1 MNEWIYYA
9 IAVSLVFVI
18 QSILSLI
25 GTDLDTD
32 TDMDVTPSDV
42 ISFKGLTH
50 FLIGFT
56 WSMVVYD
63 NYIVSL
69 IAGIFMVFI
78 MYYLY
83 KFMNGLSEDRKLDSD
98 KDMIGRTCEIIS
110 SSDDYTEVQ
119 VSING
124 SLANKQAIS
133 KSNKIYKIGEVT
145 EVISYEVGKI
155 IIK

>member
-9 IAVSLVFVI
+9 IVVSLVFVI
-18 QSILSLI
+18 QSVLSLI

-32 TDMDVTPSDV
+32 TDMDVTPSDIV
-42 ISFKGLTH
+42 SFKGLTH

-63 NYIVSL
+63 NYIISLVS
-69 IAGIFMVFI
+69 GIFMVFI

-83 KFMNGLSEDRKLDSD
+83 KFMNGLSEDRKLDDD
-98 KDMIGRTCEIIS
+98 KDIIGRTCEIIS
-110 SSDDYTEVQ
+110 SSNDYTEVQ
-119 VSING
+119 IVING
-124 SLANKQAIS
+124 SLVNKQAIS
-133 KSNKIYKIGEVT
+133 KSNKIYKIGEIT
-145 EVISYEVGKI
+145 EVISYEVGKV

>member
-18 QSILSLI
+18 QSVLSLI
-25 GTDLDTD
+25 GSDFDTD

-56 WSMVVYD
+56 WSMVIY
-63 NYIVSL
+63 NSYIVSL
-69 IAGIFMVFI
+69 VSGICMVVI

-83 KFMNGLSEDRKLDSD
+83 KFMNGLSEERKLDTSENI
-98 KDMIGRTCEIIS
+98 IGRICEVVS
-110 SSDDYTEVQ
+110 SSDSYTEVQ
-119 VSING
+119 IIING
-124 SLANKQAIS
+124 SLVNKKATS
-133 KSNKIYKIGEVT
+133 KSSKLYKVGDIV
-145 EVISYEVGKI
+145 EVIDYNNGSI
-155 IIK
+155 IIE